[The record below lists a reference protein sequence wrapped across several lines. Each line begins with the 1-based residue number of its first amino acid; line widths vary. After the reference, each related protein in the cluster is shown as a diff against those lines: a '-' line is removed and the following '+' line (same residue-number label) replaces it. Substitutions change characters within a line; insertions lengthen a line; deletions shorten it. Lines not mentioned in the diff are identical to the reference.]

1 VLRPAHMAKGSVS
14 MQRSL
19 SASRRIS
26 VARLARPGPSGGNER
41 ICPRDALITRAD
53 IEHLQRELEPIRAGI
68 GADCMLDPDRT
79 GAVVFEIRRPKAQNS
94 LRSEDGAVYSLKVTK
109 FGCGALR
116 PKCRVLDLI

>member
-1 VLRPAHMAKGSVS
+1 

-41 ICPRDALITRAD
+41 ICPSDAHITWAD
-53 IEHLQRELEPIRAGI
+53 IERLQASSSPSAPELAPIACLTPTVQAPSFSKFG
-68 GADCMLDPDRT
+68 
-79 GAVVFEIRRPKAQNS
+79 KAQNS